1 MDFQYSEE
9 QQLLA
14 DSIGKLLDKTYDFEA
29 RQGIVASAAG
39 YSDEVWRQFA
49 DMGLLSLPFA
59 AEDGGFGGG
68 AMDLMAVMEAIGA
81 ALVVEPF
88 VSTVGLAGRL
98 LARAGSA
105 AQRQAL
111 LPGVI
116 DGSLKLAFA
125 HLDRGARY
133 ELARVATRAQRR
145 GNGWVLDGE
154 KEVVLH
160 APMADKLI
168 VSARSAGD
176 VDDVQG
182 LNLFIVDA
190 KAAGLS
196 VNSYRTIDGLRAAD
210 VVLDGV
216 AVDNDALLGG
226 VGAAQAG
233 AVQTGAVQ
241 AGAALPLIEEA
252 VDFATVLQ
260 CCEAVGAMRSA
271 NAATLEYLKTRRQFG
286 VPIGSFQALQHR
298 MVDMTISAEQAPSI
312 STLACA
318 RIDAAARGELSEA
331 ERKRFVSAAKVKVGE
346 AARHVGQEAIQLHGG
361 MGMTIEMK
369 VAHTFKRLT
378 MIAQQFGDVDHHLAR
393 FTAV

>member
-14 DSIGKLLDKTYDFEA
+14 DSIGKLLEKNYDFEA
-29 RQGIVASAAG
+29 RQRIATSEAG
-39 YSDEVWRQFA
+39 YSDELWRQFA
-49 DMGLLSLPFA
+49 EMGLLSLPFA
-59 AEDGGFGGG
+59 ADDGGFGGG
-68 AMDLMAVMEAIGA
+68 AIDMMAVMEAIGE

-98 LARAGSA
+98 LARAGSP

-125 HLDRGARY
+125 FSERGSRY
-133 ELARVATRAQRR
+133 DLERVATTAQRR
-145 GNGWVLDGE
+145 GDGWVLDGA
-154 KEVVLH
+154 KEIVLH
-160 APMADKLI
+160 APMADKLV
-168 VSARSAGD
+168 VSARTAGGVAD
-176 VDDVQG
+176 AQG
-182 LNLFIVDA
+182 LSLFVVDA
-190 KAAGLS
+190 GAAGLRLD
-196 VNSYRTIDGLRAAD
+196 SYRTVDGLRAAD
-210 VVLDGV
+210 ATLTGVVVDG
-216 AVDNDALLGG
+216 DALLGE
-226 VGAAQAG
+226 
-233 AVQTGAVQ
+233 

-252 VDFATVLQ
+252 VDFASVLQ

-298 MVDMTISAEQAPSI
+298 MVDMSVSAEQARSI
-312 STLACA
+312 TTLACA
-318 RIDAAARGELSEA
+318 RVDAAARGELSEA
-331 ERKRFVSAAKVKVGE
+331 ERRRFVSAAKVKVGE

-393 FTAV
+393 FAKL

>member
-14 DSIGKLLDKTYDFEA
+14 DSIGKLLEKNYDFEA
-29 RQGIVASAAG
+29 RQRIATSEAG
-39 YSDEVWRQFA
+39 YSDELWRQFA
-49 DMGLLSLPFA
+49 EMGLLSLPFA
-59 AEDGGFGGG
+59 ADDGGFGGG
-68 AMDLMAVMEAIGA
+68 AIDMMAVMEAIGE

-98 LARAGSA
+98 LARAGSP

-125 HLDRGARY
+125 FSERGSRY
-133 ELARVATRAQRR
+133 DLERVATTAQRR
-145 GNGWVLDGE
+145 GDGWVLDGA
-154 KEVVLH
+154 KEIVLH
-160 APMADKLI
+160 APMADKLV
-168 VSARSAGD
+168 VSARTAGGVAD
-176 VDDVQG
+176 AQG
-182 LNLFIVDA
+182 LSLFVVDA
-190 KAAGLS
+190 GAAGLRLD
-196 VNSYRTIDGLRAAD
+196 SYRTVDGLRAAD
-210 VVLDGV
+210 ATLTGVVVDG
-216 AVDNDALLGG
+216 DALLGE
-226 VGAAQAG
+226 
-233 AVQTGAVQ
+233 

-252 VDFATVLQ
+252 IDFASVLQ

-298 MVDMTISAEQAPSI
+298 MVDMSVSAEQARSI
-312 STLACA
+312 TTLACA
-318 RIDAAARGELSEA
+318 RVDAAARGELSEA
-331 ERKRFVSAAKVKVGE
+331 ERRRFVSAAKVKVGE

-393 FTAV
+393 FAKL